1 MVAPASMGGNSTG
14 VQPPASNQPTRSS
27 STHPSHSHNVPLS
40 ARRSAPLDLSTVER
54 RGGPNA
60 PREPSKRIRPHGL
73 QEAPTFRPTEEEFK
87 DPVEYIRKI
96 APEGK
101 KYGIC
106 RVIPPENW
114 QPTFAIDT
122 ERFHFKTRRQELNS
136 VEGGMPP
143 RSAAFAAGGA
153 PQPSSDLEPGT
164 RANLNYLDQLAKFH
178 KQHGTNLNR
187 FPSVDKRP
195 LDLFKLKKAVEVR
208 GGFDQ
213 VCKTKKW
220 AEIGRDLGYSGKIMS
235 SLSTSLKNSYQRWL
249 QPYEE
254 YLRVA
259 KPGVQQQ
266 LELEHG
272 GPYTP
277 SPHQSPMAKKP
288 SSIDNNST
296 APNRQ
301 QGTPIVQPAL
311 PPHIPKEVEA
321 TPDKPTPPAE
331 PAPRPVASGFTP
343 VNSGGFTAVNRSPS
357 FVAVNSSGPTVKRET
372 ENGSMTPQSVAE
384 HPQNSTPVP
393 NGNGTHPMKRAI
405 SQDSGSQT
413 ENGDTDANGRR
424 SKRLKKG
431 ETDGPPPPTVAGS
444 HMSLLR
450 PAPPR
455 PRKSEIRRTGE
466 KCESCGKNE
475 DCSSILVCDSCENG
489 YHKYCLDPPLTT
501 PPEYDWHCPKC
512 LVGTGEF
519 GFEEGGVYSL
529 KQFQEKASTFKKNYF
544 ASKMPFDPVLNTHRR
559 ESEDDVEREF
569 WRLVESLTE
578 TVEVE
583 YGADIHSTTHG
594 SGFPTV
600 ERNPLDPYSVDPWNL
615 NVLPFH
621 GDSLFRHIK
630 SDISGMTVPWVYV
643 GMCFSTFCWHNE
655 DHYAYSANYQ
665 HFGATKTWYG
675 IPGADAEAFEEAM
688 RQAVPELFEGQPDL
702 LFQLVTLM
710 PPDQLRKAGVN
721 VYAVDQRA
729 GQFVL
734 TFPQAYHAGF
744 NHGFNFN
751 EAVNFAPADWEPW
764 GAMGVDRLQAFRRHP
779 CFSHDELL
787 LTAAARDSSITTAK
801 WLAPALQRTCSR
813 ELADRA
819 GFIKRHRE
827 VAPHNCTVGVENAST
842 AGDCQLKFLIE
853 ESDLPEDDYQC
864 QHCKAYTYLTQ
875 FRCHKTG
882 KTVCLMHLETYDC
895 CGEPLTQRLL
905 GPDHTFRYRI
915 SDDSLKAV
923 AQKVQD
929 RARIP
934 EAWGEKLDKTLED
947 DPKPQLK
954 VLHNLLNEGE
964 KIPYH
969 LPGLQDLAAFVQ
981 RCDKWVEEATNY
993 ITRKQQNRRKN
1004 EKAWRKGSSKAAQ
1017 LEERDR
1023 EVRRVENIYALLAE
1037 ADKLSFDCPQM
1048 AALEEKTRE
1057 IEKFRQDVNAALMN
1071 PHIRSVQEVEDLV
1084 ESSRNFNVDIP
1095 EVEGLEHI
1103 VRQMKWN
1110 NEARGK
1116 RDKYLT
1122 LKECQELILA
1132 GEQLGLSDNNDHLIH
1147 FKDLCRHGETWE
1159 AKAKE
1164 LMSVEAVHYQQLEA
1178 LSAQATRFPVSPDTL
1193 AAVDAI
1199 LTKQRE
1205 AQKRIQSLYDRS
1217 KDPDFRNRPKYKEV
1231 RELMESLE
1239 ELNSRPTGAIDLERE
1254 QKRHEDWMR
1263 KGKKLFGKANA
1274 PLHILKAHME
1284 YVEKRNSYCFDLED
1298 RCRPPVEPASRDNT
1312 PDGLLENS
1320 AATSSMWGGGKS
1332 RKRDVF
1338 CICRHS
1344 EAGMMI
1350 ECEVCHEWYHGKCL
1364 KIARG
1369 KVKEFD
1375 KYTCPI
1381 CDWRQKIPRDAARP
1395 KIEDLQ
1401 EWQAEMIGLPFQAD
1415 EEQILDNIVNQ
1426 AITFRDFLQ
1435 SFTNA
1440 ACTTTEEVPT
1450 LIFYLRKIEGA
1461 EVLLTYETNFFR
1473 QEIHKW
1479 APVAPEPP
1487 PILEQSLSTRKP
1499 RPTKQQ
1505 KIMAQLGVERPEDLP
1520 PHLRTKPP
1528 NLAKRKSLEPQTAR
1542 PAFLQP
1548 APQTPGGSHNAEA
1561 SGNGPTLT
1569 PMSDPQNAPYPFS
1582 ANYSLPPSDTT
1593 PAFAPGSS
1601 AFLPHAAVHSPSFPP
1616 RSPSPRHQGLDASLF
1631 SSPQYSRDQ
1640 TDGPPGVDVDGNNP
1654 FGSSPRQNLDDVF
1667 ADLTNQ
1673 DVEPDPEPELE
1684 PEPMENT
1691 HANEALEALDASNS
1705 GEDYSEPIQ
1714 GDDSQDG
1721 GAGEAVN
1728 GQAEDTAEGAGS
1740 DEL

>member
-1 MVAPASMGGNSTG
+1 MVAPAAMGGPSIGT
-14 VQPPASNQPTRSS
+14 QPPASRQPARSS

-40 ARRSAPLDLSTVER
+40 TRRSAPLDLSTVER
-54 RGGPNA
+54 RGQPTA
-60 PREPSKRIRPHGL
+60 PREPTSRVRPHGL
-73 QEAPTFRPTEEEFK
+73 QEAPTFRPTEEEFR
-87 DPVEYIRKI
+87 DPEAYIRKI

-106 RVIPPENW
+106 RIIPPENW

-122 ERFHFKTRRQELNS
+122 EKFHFKTRRQELNS

-143 RSAAFAAGGA
+143 RSALLAAGGT
-153 PQPSSDLEPGT
+153 PQLSSNPDPGT

-195 LDLFKLKKAVEVR
+195 LDLFRLKKAVEVR
-208 GGFDQ
+208 GGFEQ
-213 VCKTKKW
+213 VCKMKKW

-266 LELEHG
+266 LEMEHG

-277 SPHQSPMAKKP
+277 SPNHSPMPKNPTPLEAETRSATPHGPSAASQSAPHDAAATPAK
-288 SSIDNNST
+288 NST
-296 APNRQ
+296 PL
-301 QGTPIVQPAL
+301 V
-311 PPHIPKEVEA
+311 
-321 TPDKPTPPAE
+321 DPTPP
-331 PAPRPVASGFTP
+331 RPIASGFTP
-343 VNSGGFTAVNRSPS
+343 VNAGGFTAVNKSPS
-357 FVAVNSSGPTVKRET
+357 FIAVNSAPAMKRDPDHEIA
-372 ENGSMTPQSVAE
+372 TPKSVSE
-384 HPQNSTPVP
+384 YQKDSTPVS
-393 NGNGTHPMKRAI
+393 NGHGSVKRAI
-405 SQDSGSQT
+405 STESGSQA
-413 ENGDTDANGRR
+413 DTGELDANGRR
-424 SKRLKKG
+424 SKRLKKD
-431 ETDGPPPPTVAGS
+431 TPLPTVAGS
-444 HMSLLR
+444 QMTLLR
-450 PAPPR
+450 PAPSR
-455 PRKSEIRRTGE
+455 SRKSDARKFGD
-466 KCESCGKNE
+466 KCETCGKSE
-475 DCSSILVCDSCENG
+475 DRSSILVCDSCDQG
-489 YHKYCLDPPLTT
+489 FHRYCLDPPLHHI
-501 PPEYDWHCPKC
+501 PEFDWHCPKC

-529 KQFQEKASTFKKNYF
+529 KQFQEKANNFKKNYF
-544 ASKMPFDPVLNTHRR
+544 ASKMPFDPVLNTRRR

-600 ERNPLDPYSVDPWNL
+600 ERNPLDPYSKDPWNL
-615 NVLPFH
+615 NNLPFH
-621 GDSLFRHIK
+621 GESLFRHIK

-721 VYAVDQRA
+721 VYALDQRA
-729 GQFVL
+729 GQFVI

-751 EAVNFAPADWEPW
+751 EAVNFAPVDWEPF
-764 GAMGVDRLQAFRRHP
+764 GAAGVERLQAFRRHP

-787 LTAAARDSSITTAK
+787 FTAAARDTSISTAK

-813 ELADRA
+813 ELAERA
-819 GFIKRHRE
+819 SFAKRHQE
-827 VAPHNCTVGVENAST
+827 ATPHNCALLTDDSAPTGE
-842 AGDCQLKFLIE
+842 CQLGFLIE
-853 ESDLPEDDYQC
+853 DKDLPEEDYQC
-864 QHCKAYTYLTQ
+864 HYCKAYIFLTQ
-875 FRCHKTG
+875 FKCHKSG
-882 KTVCLMHLETYDC
+882 KTLCLVHLDAHDC
-895 CGEPLTQRLL
+895 CGEPLSKKLL
-905 GPDHTFRYRI
+905 GPDHTLRYRV
-915 SDDSLKAV
+915 SDTELKSMV
-923 AQKVQD
+923 LKVQE
-929 RARIP
+929 RSRIP
-934 EAWGEKLDKTLED
+934 EAWGQKLDNILED

-969 LPGLQDLAAFVQ
+969 LPGLQELAAFVQ

-1004 EKAWRKGSSKAAQ
+1004 EKAWRKTTSKASQ

-1057 IEKFRQDVNAALMN
+1057 IEKFRLDVSAALAN
-1071 PHIRSVQEVEDLV
+1071 PHTRSIQEVEELV
-1084 ESSRNFNVDIP
+1084 ENSRNFNVDLP
-1095 EVEGLEHI
+1095 EVEDLEHI

-1110 NEARGK
+1110 EDAGRRRGQ
-1116 RDKYLT
+1116 YLT
-1122 LKECQELILA
+1122 LKDCQELILA
-1132 GEQLGLSDNNDHLIH
+1132 GEQLGLSEANEHLAH
-1147 FKDLCRHGETWE
+1147 FKDLCRHGEAWE

-1178 LSAQATRFPVSPDTL
+1178 LSAQANRVPVSPETL

-1205 AQKRIQSLYDRS
+1205 AQKRIQSLYERS
-1217 KDPDFRNRPKYKEV
+1217 KDPDYKKRPLYKEV

-1274 PLHILKAHME
+1274 PLHILKSHME
-1284 YVEKRNSYCFDLED
+1284 YVEKRNFYCFDLED
-1298 RCRPPVEPASRDNT
+1298 RFRPPVEPASRDNS
-1312 PDGLLENS
+1312 PDGQ
-1320 AATSSMWGGGKS
+1320 GGDVQQYYGQS
-1332 RKRDVF
+1332 TAKRDVF

-1350 ECEVCHEWYHGKCL
+1350 ECEICGEWYHGKCL

-1369 KVKEFD
+1369 KVKECD

-1395 KIEDLQ
+1395 KLEDLQ
-1401 EWQAEMIGLPFQAD
+1401 EWQSEIPSLPFQPD
-1415 EEQILDNIVNQ
+1415 EEQILERIINQ
-1426 AITFRDFLQ
+1426 ATAFREFLQ
-1435 SFTNA
+1435 RYTNT

-1450 LIFYLRKIEGA
+1450 LVFYLRKIEGA
-1461 EVLLTYETNFFR
+1461 EVLLAYETNLFR

-1479 APVAPEPP
+1479 QPVAPEPP

-1505 KIMAQLGVERPEDLP
+1505 KLMARMGIQSPEDLP
-1520 PHLRTKPP
+1520 PHLRPKQTNP
-1528 NLAKRKSLEPQTAR
+1528 AKRKSIDTQASR
-1542 PAFLQP
+1542 PPTMQP
-1548 APQTPGGSHNAEA
+1548 ASQT
-1561 SGNGPTLT
+1561 SGDNTSTDSRIGPTLA
-1569 PMSDPQNAPYPFS
+1569 PNDAQSAPYPFS
-1582 ANYSLPPSDTT
+1582 ANYPLPASDTAS
-1593 PAFAPGSS
+1593 AFAPEAS
-1601 AFLPHAAVHSPSFPP
+1601 AFLPHVSADSASFPP
-1616 RSPSPRHQGLDASLF
+1616 RSPTPPHGLPSSLF
-1631 SSPQYSRDQ
+1631 SPPRYSR
-1640 TDGPPGVDVDGNNP
+1640 TATGGPSGIDIDHSNP
-1654 FGSSPRQNLDDVF
+1654 FGSSPRNLDDVF

-1673 DVEPDPEPELE
+1673 DADPEPEQD

-1691 HANEALEALDASNS
+1691 HANEALELLDVGNDRESSVPVPDVEVENRPQ
-1705 GEDYSEPIQ
+1705 E
-1714 GDDSQDG
+1714 
-1721 GAGEAVN
+1721 VN
-1728 GQAEDTAEGAGS
+1728 GQPEPEVEATAAA
-1740 DEL
+1740 

>member
-1 MVAPASMGGNSTG
+1 MVAPAAMGGISIGTQSSANC
-14 VQPPASNQPTRSS
+14 QPTRSS

-54 RGGPNA
+54 RGQPNA
-60 PREPSKRIRPHGL
+60 PREPTNRVRPHGL
-73 QEAPTFRPTEEEFK
+73 QEAPTFRPTKEEFR
-87 DPVEYIRKI
+87 DPEAYIRKI
-96 APEGK
+96 APEGR

-106 RVIPPENW
+106 RIIPPENW
-114 QPTFAIDT
+114 QPPFAIDT

-143 RSAAFAAGGA
+143 RSATLAAGGT
-153 PQPSSDLEPGT
+153 PQPSSDRDPGT
-164 RANLNYLDQLAKFH
+164 RANLNYLDQLAKYH

-195 LDLFKLKKAVEVR
+195 LDLYKLKKAVEVR

-213 VCKTKKW
+213 VCKMKKW

-277 SPHQSPMAKKP
+277 SPNHSPMPKKP
-288 SSIDNNST
+288 SPLESN
-296 APNRQ
+296 
-301 QGTPIVQPAL
+301 TPSATPQASLGLPAVG
-311 PPHIPKEVEA
+311 PHTTPREIEA
-321 TPDKPTPPAE
+321 TPDQKSTPPVDPTP
-331 PAPRPVASGFTP
+331 PRPVAASFTP
-343 VNSGGFTAVNRSPS
+343 VNAGGFTAVNRSPS
-357 FVAVNSSGPTVKRET
+357 FVAVNSGPTVKREA
-372 ENGSMTPQSVAE
+372 ENDHLTPKSVAE
-384 HPQNSTPVP
+384 HPQTSTPLS
-393 NGNGTHPMKRAI
+393 NGHGSQPMKRGI
-405 SQDSGSQT
+405 SHESGSQT
-413 ENGDTDANGRR
+413 ENGEVDANGRR
-424 SKRLKKG
+424 SKRLRK
-431 ETDGPPPPTVAGS
+431 DPPLPTIAGS

-450 PAPPR
+450 PTPPR
-455 PRKSEIRRTGE
+455 GRKGDVRKTGDKCETCGKSEDRP
-466 KCESCGKNE
+466 
-475 DCSSILVCDSCENG
+475 SILLCDSCEHG
-489 YHKYCLDPPLTT
+489 YHKYCLDPPLTNI
-501 PPEYDWHCPKC
+501 PEYDWHCPKC

-529 KQFQEKASTFKKNYF
+529 KQFQEKANTFKKSYF

-594 SGFPTV
+594 SGFPTI

-615 NVLPFH
+615 NVLPFY

-688 RQAVPELFEGQPDL
+688 RQAVPELFESQPDL

-721 VYAVDQRA
+721 VYALDQRA
-729 GQFVL
+729 GQFVI

-751 EAVNFAPADWEPW
+751 EAVNFAPVDWEPW
-764 GAMGVDRLQAFRRHP
+764 GAMGVERLQAFRRHP

-787 LTAAARDSSITTAK
+787 FNAAARDTSISTAK
-801 WLAPALQRTCSR
+801 WLAPALQRTCAR
-813 ELADRA
+813 ELAERA
-819 GFIKRHRE
+819 SFASRHRE
-827 VAPHNCTVGVENAST
+827 VTPHHCALLSEDPAAT
-842 AGDCQLKFLIE
+842 GDCQLKFVVE
-853 ESDLPEDDYQC
+853 DKDLPEDDYQC
-864 QHCKAYTYLTQ
+864 QYCKAFSFLSQ
-875 FRCHKTG
+875 FYCHKTG
-882 KTVCLMHLETYDC
+882 KTLCLIHVDTYDC
-895 CGEPLTQRLL
+895 CGVPLSQRLL
-905 GPDHTFRYRI
+905 GPDHTLRYRI
-915 SDDSLKAV
+915 GDDALKNLV
-923 AQKVQD
+923 LKIQE

-934 EAWGEKLDKTLED
+934 EAWGEKRDKILED
-947 DPKPQLK
+947 EPNPNLK

-1004 EKAWRKGSSKAAQ
+1004 EKAWRKATSKASQ

-1057 IEKFRQDVNAALMN
+1057 IEKFRQDVNVALMN
-1071 PHIRSVQEVEDLV
+1071 PHIRSVQEVEELV
-1084 ESSRNFNVDIP
+1084 ESARNFNVDIP

-1103 VRQMKWN
+1103 LRQMRWN
-1110 NEARGK
+1110 EDAGRK
-1116 RDKYLT
+1116 RDQYMT
-1122 LKECQELILA
+1122 LKDCQALIQG
-1132 GEQLGLSDNNDHLIH
+1132 GEQLGLSDTNDHLRF
-1147 FKDLCRHGETWE
+1147 FKELCRHGEAWE

-1178 LSAQATRFPVSPDTL
+1178 LSAQASRFPVSADTL

-1205 AQKRIQSLYDRS
+1205 AQKRIQSLYERS
-1217 KDPDFRNRPKYKEV
+1217 KDPDFRNRPKYKEI
-1231 RELMESLE
+1231 RELMDSLE

-1274 PLHILKAHME
+1274 PLHILKSHME

-1298 RCRPPVEPASRDNT
+1298 RFRPPVEPASRDNS
-1312 PDGLLENS
+1312 PDNLLENNHV
-1320 AATSSMWGGGKS
+1320 APMWGSGQS
-1332 RKRDVF
+1332 RARDVF

-1350 ECEVCHEWYHGKCL
+1350 ECEICREWYHGKCL

-1369 KVKEFD
+1369 KVKEHD
-1375 KYTCPI
+1375 RYTCPI

-1395 KIEDLQ
+1395 KLEDLLD
-1401 EWQAEMIGLPFQAD
+1401 WQAEIAGLPFQPD
-1415 EEQILDNIVNQ
+1415 EEQTLDNIVNQ
-1426 AITFRDFLQ
+1426 ATTFRDFLQ

-1461 EVLLTYETNFFR
+1461 EVLLAYETNFFR

-1479 APVAPEPP
+1479 QPVAPEPP

-1505 KIMAQLGVERPEDLP
+1505 KIMAQLGVDRPEDLP
-1520 PHLRTKPP
+1520 PHLRTKQP
-1528 NLAKRKSLEPQTAR
+1528 NLAKRKSIESQTSR
-1542 PAFLQP
+1542 PTILHP
-1548 APQTPGGSHNAEA
+1548 APPTPGDGSNGESART
-1561 SGNGPTLT
+1561 GPTLT
-1569 PMSDPQNAPYPFS
+1569 PMNDAPNAPYPFS
-1582 ANYSLPPSDTT
+1582 ANYSLPASDST

-1601 AFLPHAAVHSPSFPP
+1601 AFLPHVSAHSPSFPP
-1616 RSPSPRHQGLDASLF
+1616 RSPSPHHDRLDTALF
-1631 SSPQYSRDQ
+1631 S
-1640 TDGPPGVDVDGNNP
+1640 PPGFGRNPNSGPSAVDVDSPGP

-1673 DVEPDPEPELE
+1673 DAEPEPEPEPEQELE
-1684 PEPMENT
+1684 PMQNT
-1691 HANEALEALDASNS
+1691 HANEALEVLDV
-1705 GEDYSEPIQ
+1705 
-1714 GDDSQDG
+1714 
-1721 GAGEAVN
+1721 VN
-1728 GQAEDTAEGAGS
+1728 GRENSMPLPEADQEEKAEIHGPADHDPEPSAAVA
-1740 DEL
+1740 

>member
-1 MVAPASMGGNSTG
+1 MVAPASMGANLANPPPSSTSR
-14 VQPPASNQPTRSS
+14 QPARTS

-54 RGGPNA
+54 RGQPNA
-60 PREPSKRIRPHGL
+60 AREPVKRVRPHGL
-73 QEAPTFRPTEEEFK
+73 QEAPTYRPTEEEWK
-87 DPVEYIRKI
+87 DPNEYIRKI

-106 RVIPPENW
+106 RIIPPENW
-114 QPTFAIDT
+114 NPPFAIDT

-136 VEGGMPP
+136 VEG
-143 RSAAFAAGGA
+143 
-153 PQPSSDLEPGT
+153 GT

-195 LDLFKLKKAVEVR
+195 LDLYKLKKAVEVR

-213 VCKTKKW
+213 VCKLKKW

-259 KPGVQQQ
+259 KPSVQQQ

-277 SPHQSPMAKKP
+277 SPHPSPMNKRAVSDHNTP
-288 SSIDNNST
+288 SRDSPAIRASVALNS
-296 APNRQ
+296 
-301 QGTPIVQPAL
+301 VQA
-311 PPHIPKEVEA
+311 EA
-321 TPDKPTPPAE
+321 TPDKPTPPVE
-331 PAPRPVASGFTP
+331 QQPPLRPSGFTP
-343 VNSGGFTAVNRSPS
+343 VNANPGGFTAVNKSPS
-357 FVAVNSSGPTVKRET
+357 FVAVNNGPTATVKQEA
-372 ENGSMTPQSVAE
+372 ENGNLTPKSIAD
-384 HPQNSTPVP
+384 HPSATPAS
-393 NGNGTHPMKRAI
+393 NGHGIKRAI
-405 SQDSGSQT
+405 SHDSLTGGSQT
-413 ENGDTDANGRR
+413 ENGDPDANGRR
-424 SKRLKKG
+424 SKRLRK
-431 ETDGPPPPTVAGS
+431 DAPPPPTVAGS

-455 PRKSEIRRTGE
+455 MRQNNGNRRTGD
-466 KCESCGKNE
+466 KCESCGKT
-475 DCSSILVCDSCENG
+475 DDRPSILLCDSCENG
-489 YHKYCLDPPLTT
+489 YHRYCLDPPINSV
-501 PPEYDWHCPKC
+501 PEYDWHCPKC

-529 KQFQEKASTFKKNYF
+529 KQFQEKANNFKKNYF
-544 ASKMPFDPVLNTHRR
+544 APKMPFDPVLNTHRR

-615 NVLPFH
+615 NVLPFY

-710 PPDQLRKAGVN
+710 PPDQLKKAGVN
-721 VYAVDQRA
+721 VYALDQRA
-729 GQFVL
+729 GQLVI

-751 EAVNFAPADWEPW
+751 EAVNFAPTDWEPW
-764 GAMGVDRLQAFRRHP
+764 GAMAIERLRAFRRQP

-787 LTAAARDSSITTAK
+787 LTAASRDSSIKTAK
-801 WLAPALQRTCSR
+801 WLAPALERTYN
-813 ELADRA
+813 
-819 GFIKRHRE
+819 RE
-827 VAPHNCTVGVENAST
+827 VEERAAFISRHKEIAPHNCKLGSDDPST
-842 AGDCQLKFLIE
+842 TGDCQLNFVVE
-853 ESDLPEDDYQC
+853 EKDLPEDDYQC
-864 QHCKAYTYLTQ
+864 SYCKVYTYLTQ

-882 KTVCLMHLETYDC
+882 KTICLLHAESYDC
-895 CGEPLTQRLL
+895 CGEPLAQRLT
-905 GPDHTFRYRI
+905 GPDHTLRYRM
-915 SDDSLKAV
+915 SNDALKAV
-923 AQKVQD
+923 MDKVKD

-934 EAWGEKLDKTLED
+934 EAWSEKLDKVLED
-947 DPKPQLK
+947 EPKPQLK
-954 VLHNLLNEGE
+954 VLHSLLSEGE

-981 RCDKWVEEATNY
+981 RCDKWVEEANNY

-1004 EKAWRKGSSKAAQ
+1004 EKAWRKGNSVKAAQ

-1023 EVRRVENIYALLAE
+1023 ELRRVENIHALLAE

-1057 IEKFRQDVNAALMN
+1057 IDKFRQEINAALRN

-1103 VRQMKWN
+1103 LRQMKWN
-1110 NEARGK
+1110 DEARRK
-1116 RDKYLT
+1116 RDQYLT
-1122 LKECQELILA
+1122 LKECQELVQA
-1132 GEQLGLSDNNDHLIH
+1132 GEKLGLADNNDHLLF
-1147 FKDLCRHGETWE
+1147 FKELSRQGETWE
-1159 AKAKE
+1159 SKAKE
-1164 LMSVEAVHYQQLEA
+1164 LMSAESVHYQQLEA
-1178 LSAQATRFPVSPDTL
+1178 LSAQASRFPVSPEILT
-1193 AAVDAI
+1193 AVDAI

-1205 AQKRIQSLYDRS
+1205 AQKQIQDIYERS
-1217 KDPDFRNRPKYKEV
+1217 KDPDFRKRPKYKEV

-1239 ELNSRPTGAIDLERE
+1239 QLNSRPTGAIDLERE

-1274 PLHILKAHME
+1274 PLHILKSHMQ
-1284 YVEKRNSYCFDLED
+1284 YVEKKNASCFDLED
-1298 RCRPPVEPASRDNT
+1298 RCRPPVEPASREGS
-1312 PDGLLENS
+1312 PDGLLENH
-1320 AATSSMWGGGKS
+1320 SSGMWGGGKS

-1338 CICRHS
+1338 CICRQS

-1381 CDWRQKIPRDAARP
+1381 CDWRRKIPRDAARP
-1395 KIEDLQ
+1395 KIEDLLD
-1401 EWQAEMIGLPFQAD
+1401 WQAEIPYLPFQPD
-1415 EEQILDNIVNQ
+1415 EEEVLENIINQ
-1426 AITFRDFLQ
+1426 ATAFRDFLQ

-1440 ACTTTEEVPT
+1440 TCTTTEEVPT

-1461 EVLLTYETNFFR
+1461 EVLLAYETNFFR

-1479 APVAPEPP
+1479 APVAPEAP

-1520 PHLRTKPP
+1520 PHLRPKQ
-1528 NLAKRKSLEPQTAR
+1528 NNVAKRKSLESQTPR
-1542 PAFLQP
+1542 PHPLQP
-1548 APQTPGGSHNAEA
+1548 ASQFSSDTPGERARSVSASHV
-1561 SGNGPTLT
+1561 PTLSASST
-1569 PMSDPQNAPYPFS
+1569 QQSQPYPFS
-1582 ANYSLPPSDTT
+1582 ANYSLVASDPP

-1601 AFLPHAAVHSPSFPP
+1601 DFLPASHVRSPTFAP
-1616 RSPSPRHQGLDASLF
+1616 RSPSHHQGLDQPLF
-1631 SSPQYSRDQ
+1631 SPPSFNRDQ
-1640 TDGPPGVDVDGNNP
+1640 NDGPSGVDMDGNNP

-1673 DVEPDPEPELE
+1673 DPDPEPE
-1684 PEPMENT
+1684 PEMMENT
-1691 HANEALEALDASNS
+1691 HANEALEVLDASNS
-1705 GEDYSEPIQ
+1705 GEHSASPEQANDE
-1714 GDDSQDG
+1714 
-1721 GAGEAVN
+1721 AGEKGMAN
-1728 GQAEDTAEGAGS
+1728 GNADGRENAARNAED
-1740 DEL
+1740 DF

>member
-1 MVAPASMGGNSTG
+1 MVAPPAAGGPSIGT
-14 VQPPASNQPTRSS
+14 QPPASRQPARSS

-40 ARRSAPLDLSTVER
+40 TRRSAPLDLSTVER
-54 RGGPNA
+54 RGQSNA
-60 PREPSKRIRPHGL
+60 PREPTSRVRPHGL
-73 QEAPTFRPTEEEFK
+73 QEAPTFRPTEDEFR
-87 DPVEYIRKI
+87 DPEAYIRKI
-96 APEGK
+96 TPEGK

-106 RVIPPENW
+106 RIIPPENW

-136 VEGGMPP
+136 VEGGMAP
-143 RSAAFAAGGA
+143 RSALLAAGGT
-153 PQPSSDLEPGT
+153 PQLSSNPDPGT

-195 LDLFKLKKAVEVR
+195 LDLFRLKKAVEVR
-208 GGFDQ
+208 GGFEQ
-213 VCKTKKW
+213 VCKMKKW

-266 LELEHG
+266 LEMEHG

-277 SPHQSPMAKKP
+277 SPNHSPMPKNP
-288 SSIDNNST
+288 
-296 APNRQ
+296 
-301 QGTPIVQPAL
+301 TPF
-311 PPHIPKEVEA
+311 ESETRSA
-321 TPDKPTPPAE
+321 TPHGTTTATQSAPHDGAATPAKNPAPPVDPTPP
-331 PAPRPVASGFTP
+331 RPIASGFTP
-343 VNSGGFTAVNRSPS
+343 VNAGGFIAVNKSPS
-357 FVAVNSSGPTVKRET
+357 FIAVNSAPAMKRDPEH
-372 ENGSMTPQSVAE
+372 EIATPKSVSE
-384 HPQNSTPVP
+384 YQKDSTPVS
-393 NGNGTHPMKRAI
+393 NGHSSVKRAI
-405 SQDSGSQT
+405 STESGSQADVG
-413 ENGDTDANGRR
+413 ELDANGRR
-424 SKRLKKG
+424 SKRLKKD
-431 ETDGPPPPTVAGS
+431 TPLPTVAGS
-444 HMSLLR
+444 QMTLLR
-450 PAPPR
+450 PAPSR
-455 PRKSEIRRTGE
+455 SRKSDTRKLGD
-466 KCESCGKNE
+466 KCETCGKSE
-475 DCSSILVCDSCENG
+475 DRSSILVCDSCDQG
-489 YHKYCLDPPLTT
+489 FHRYCLDPPLHHI
-501 PPEYDWHCPKC
+501 PEFDWHCPKC

-529 KQFQEKASTFKKNYF
+529 KQFQEKANNFKKNYF
-544 ASKMPFDPVLNTHRR
+544 ASKLPFDPVLNTHRR

-600 ERNPLDPYSVDPWNL
+600 ERNPLDPYSKDPWNL
-615 NVLPFH
+615 NNLPFH
-621 GDSLFRHIK
+621 GESLFRHIK

-721 VYAVDQRA
+721 VYALDQRA
-729 GQFVL
+729 GQFVI

-751 EAVNFAPADWEPW
+751 EAVNFAPVDWEPF
-764 GAMGVDRLQAFRRHP
+764 GAAGVERLQAFRRHP

-787 LTAAARDSSITTAK
+787 FTAAARDTSISTAK

-813 ELADRA
+813 ELAERA
-819 GFIKRHRE
+819 SFLTRHRE
-827 VAPHNCTVGVENAST
+827 AAPHNCALFSDGPAVT
-842 AGDCQLKFLIE
+842 GDCQLGFLIE
-853 ESDLPEDDYQC
+853 DKDRPEEEYQC
-864 QHCKAYTYLTQ
+864 HYCKAYIFLTQ
-875 FRCHKTG
+875 FQCHKSG
-882 KTVCLMHLETYDC
+882 KTLCLVHLDAHDC
-895 CGEPLTQRLL
+895 CGEPISQKLL
-905 GPDHTFRYRI
+905 GPDHTLRYRV
-915 SDDSLKAV
+915 SDAELKDMV
-923 AQKVQD
+923 LKVQE
-929 RARIP
+929 RSRIP
-934 EAWGEKLDKTLED
+934 EAWGQKLDNILED

-1004 EKAWRKGSSKAAQ
+1004 EKAWRKTTSKASQ

-1057 IEKFRQDVNAALMN
+1057 IEKFRLDVSAALAN
-1071 PHIRSVQEVEDLV
+1071 PHTRSIQEVEELV
-1084 ESSRNFNVDIP
+1084 ENSRNFNVDLP
-1095 EVEGLEHI
+1095 EVEDLEHI

-1110 NEARGK
+1110 EDAVRRRGQ
-1116 RDKYLT
+1116 YLT
-1122 LKECQELILA
+1122 LKDCQELILA
-1132 GEQLGLSDNNDHLIH
+1132 GEQLGLSETNEHLAH
-1147 FKDLCRHGETWE
+1147 FKDLCRHGEAWE

-1178 LSAQATRFPVSPDTL
+1178 LSAQANRVPVSPETL

-1205 AQKRIQSLYDRS
+1205 AQKRIQSLYERS
-1217 KDPDFRNRPKYKEV
+1217 KDPDYKKRPLYKEV

-1274 PLHILKAHME
+1274 PLHILKSHME
-1284 YVEKRNSYCFDLED
+1284 YVEKRNFYCFDLED
-1298 RCRPPVEPASRDNT
+1298 RFRPPVEPASRDNS
-1312 PDGLLENS
+1312 PDGQ
-1320 AATSSMWGGGKS
+1320 GGDVHQYYGQS
-1332 RKRDVF
+1332 TAKRDVF

-1350 ECEVCHEWYHGKCL
+1350 ECEICGEWYHGKCL

-1369 KVKEFD
+1369 KVKECD

-1395 KIEDLQ
+1395 KLEDLQ
-1401 EWQAEMIGLPFQAD
+1401 EWQAEIPSLPFQPD
-1415 EEQILDNIVNQ
+1415 EEQILERIINQ
-1426 AITFRDFLQ
+1426 ATAFREFLQ
-1435 SFTNA
+1435 RYTNT

-1450 LIFYLRKIEGA
+1450 LVFYLRKIEGA
-1461 EVLLTYETNFFR
+1461 EVLLAYETNLFR

-1479 APVAPEPP
+1479 QPVAPEPP

-1505 KIMAQLGVERPEDLP
+1505 KLMARMGIQSPEDLP
-1520 PHLRTKPP
+1520 PHLRPKQT
-1528 NLAKRKSLEPQTAR
+1528 NSAKRKSIDTQAGR
-1542 PAFLQP
+1542 PPTLQP
-1548 APQTPGGSHNAEA
+1548 TSQTPGDNANTD
-1561 SGNGPTLT
+1561 SRMGPTLA
-1569 PMSDPQNAPYPFS
+1569 PNDAQSAPYPFS
-1582 ANYSLPPSDTT
+1582 ASYPLPASDTAS
-1593 PAFAPGSS
+1593 AFASETS
-1601 AFLPHAAVHSPSFPP
+1601 AFLPHVAADSASFPP
-1616 RSPSPRHQGLDASLF
+1616 RSPTPPHGLPSSLF
-1631 SSPQYSRDQ
+1631 SPPRYSR
-1640 TDGPPGVDVDGNNP
+1640 TATGGPSGIDMDHSNP
-1654 FGSSPRQNLDDVF
+1654 FGSSPRNLDDVF

-1673 DVEPDPEPELE
+1673 DADPEPEQD
-1684 PEPMENT
+1684 PEPMDNT
-1691 HANEALEALDASNS
+1691 HANEALELLDVGNDRESS
-1705 GEDYSEPIQ
+1705 VPVPEGEVGNRPQEVNNHPEPEV
-1714 GDDSQDG
+1714 
-1721 GAGEAVN
+1721 EA
-1728 GQAEDTAEGAGS
+1728 TAAA
-1740 DEL
+1740 

>member
-1 MVAPASMGGNSTG
+1 MVAPASTGGSSTG
-14 VQPPASNQPTRSS
+14 GQPPASRQPARSS

-54 RGGPNA
+54 RGQPNA
-60 PREPSKRIRPHGL
+60 PREPSHRVRPHGL
-73 QEAPTFRPTEEEFK
+73 KEAPTFRPTEEEFR
-87 DPVEYIRKI
+87 DPEAYIRKI

-106 RVIPPENW
+106 RIIPPENW

-143 RSAAFAAGGA
+143 RSAKLAAGGA
-153 PQPSSDLEPGT
+153 PQPSSDPEPGT

-195 LDLFKLKKAVEVR
+195 LDLYKLKKAVEVR

-213 VCKTKKW
+213 VCKMKKW

-254 YLRVA
+254 YLRLA

-277 SPHQSPMAKKP
+277 SPNHSPMPKKP
-288 SSIDNNST
+288 VSLESN
-296 APNRQ
+296 
-301 QGTPIVQPAL
+301 TPSATPQPVLSNPVL
-311 PPHIPKEVEA
+311 PPSASKEVEA
-321 TPDKPTPPAE
+321 TPEKPTPPVE
-331 PAPRPVASGFTP
+331 PTPPRPIASGFTA
-343 VNSGGFTAVNRSPS
+343 VNAGSGGFTAVNRSPS
-357 FVAVNSSGPTVKRET
+357 FIAVNSGPPVKREVD
-372 ENGSMTPQSVAE
+372 NGSLTPKSIAE
-384 HPQNSTPVP
+384 PPP
-393 NGNGTHPMKRAI
+393 NPSAVSNGHGSQPMKRAI
-405 SQDSGSQT
+405 SHESGSQP
-413 ENGDTDANGRR
+413 ENGEVDANGRR
-424 SKRLKKG
+424 SKRLRK
-431 ETDGPPPPTVAGS
+431 DAPLPTVSGS

-455 PRKSEIRRTGE
+455 QRKSDNRKIGD
-466 KCESCGKNE
+466 KCEICGKAE
-475 DCSSILVCDSCENG
+475 ERSSILVCDSCDHG
-489 YHKYCLDPPLTT
+489 YHKTCLDPPLTT
-501 PPEYDWHCPKC
+501 VPEYDWHCPKC

-529 KQFQEKASTFKKNYF
+529 KQFQEKANNFKKIYF

-594 SGFPTV
+594 SGFPTI
-600 ERNPLDPYSVDPWNL
+600 ERNPLDPHSVDPWNL
-615 NVLPFH
+615 NVMPFH

-688 RQAVPELFEGQPDL
+688 RSAVPELFEGQPDL

-721 VYAVDQRA
+721 VYALDQRA
-729 GQFVL
+729 GQFVI

-764 GAMGVDRLQAFRRHP
+764 GAAGVQRLQDFRRHP

-787 LTAAARDSSITTAK
+787 LTAAGRDSSITTAK
-801 WLAPALQRTCSR
+801 WLAPALQRTCTR
-813 ELADRA
+813 ELADRVA
-819 GFIKRHRE
+819 FAARHRE
-827 VAPHNCTVGVENAST
+827 MAPHNCALYSEDPAAS
-842 AGDCQLKFLIE
+842 GDCQLKFLVE
-853 ESDLPEDDYQC
+853 EEDLPEEDYQC
-864 QHCKAYTYLTQ
+864 QYCKAFAYLAQ

-882 KTVCLMHLETYDC
+882 KTVCLPHMETYDC

-905 GPDHTFRYRI
+905 GPDHTLRYRM
-915 SDDSLKAV
+915 SDDALKALV
-923 AQKVQD
+923 LKVQE

-934 EAWGEKLDKTLED
+934 EAWGEKLDKILED
-947 DPKPQLK
+947 EPKPQLK

-969 LPGLQDLAAFVQ
+969 LRGLQNLAAFVQ

-1004 EKAWRKGSSKAAQ
+1004 EKAWRKGTSKAAQ

-1071 PHIRSVQEVEDLV
+1071 PHLRSVQEVEDLV
-1084 ESSRNFNVDIP
+1084 ESARNFNVDLP

-1103 VRQMKWN
+1103 LRQMKWN
-1110 NEARGK
+1110 DEARRK
-1116 RDKYLT
+1116 RDQYLT
-1122 LKECQELILA
+1122 LKECKELILA
-1132 GEQLGLSDNNDHLIH
+1132 GEQLGLSETNELLLHFRDH
-1147 FKDLCRHGETWE
+1147 CRHGEAWE

-1178 LSAQATRFPVSPDTL
+1178 LSAQASRFPVSPDTL
-1193 AAVDAI
+1193 SAVDAI

-1205 AQKRIQSLYDRS
+1205 AQKKIQSLYDRS
-1217 KDPDFRNRPKYKEV
+1217 RDPDIQKRPMYKEV
-1231 RELMESLE
+1231 RELMESVE

-1274 PLHILKAHME
+1274 PLHILKSHME

-1298 RCRPPVEPASRDNT
+1298 RCRPPVEPSSRDNT
-1312 PDGLLENS
+1312 PDGLLES
-1320 AATSSMWGGGKS
+1320 TSVPSMWGGGKS

-1395 KIEDLQ
+1395 KLEDLLD
-1401 EWQAEMIGLPFQAD
+1401 WQAEIQGLPFQPD
-1415 EEQILDNIVNQ
+1415 EEEILDNIINQ
-1426 AITFRDFLQ
+1426 ATTFRDFLQ

-1461 EVLLTYETNFFR
+1461 EVLLAYETNFFR

-1479 APVAPEPP
+1479 APVAPEAP

-1520 PHLRTKPP
+1520 PHLRTKQPSFD
-1528 NLAKRKSLEPQTAR
+1528 KRKSIDAQTGR
-1542 PAFLQP
+1542 PSLLGDGP
-1548 APQTPGGSHNAEA
+1548 SSE
-1561 SGNGPTLT
+1561 SGRGGPTLT
-1569 PMSDPQNAPYPFS
+1569 PMTESQNLPYPFS
-1582 ANYSLPPSDTT
+1582 ANYSLPASDST

-1601 AFLPHAAVHSPSFPP
+1601 AFLPHVSADSPSFPP
-1616 RSPSPRHQGLDASLF
+1616 RSPPLPHQGLDTSLF
-1631 SSPQYSRDQ
+1631 SSPRYNRDPN
-1640 TDGPPGVDVDGNNP
+1640 DGPPVVDVDSRDP
-1654 FGSSPRQNLDDVF
+1654 FDSSPRGNLDDVF

-1673 DVEPDPEPELE
+1673 DVEPYPEAEQE
-1684 PEPMENT
+1684 PEPMDNM
-1691 HANEALEALDASNS
+1691 HANEALEALDVSNS
-1705 GEDYSEPIQ
+1705 
-1714 GDDSQDG
+1714 DDDANSMRDG
-1721 GAGEAVN
+1721 ASLDAKANGGTN
-1728 GQAEDTAEGAGS
+1728 GQADADDSA

>member
-1 MVAPASMGGNSTG
+1 MVAPASTGAISTG
-14 VQPPASNQPTRSS
+14 VQPPANRQPTRSS

-54 RGGPNA
+54 RGQPNA

-87 DPVEYIRKI
+87 DPLEYIRKI

-106 RVIPPENW
+106 RIIPPENW
-114 QPTFAIDT
+114 QPPFAIDT

-136 VEGGMPP
+136 VEG
-143 RSAAFAAGGA
+143 
-153 PQPSSDLEPGT
+153 GT

-195 LDLFKLKKAVEVR
+195 LDLYKLKKAVEIR

-213 VCKTKKW
+213 VCKMKKW

-254 YLRVA
+254 YLRVV

-277 SPHQSPMAKKP
+277 SPNQSPMAKKP
-288 SSIDNNST
+288 VLYDHITPSTTPQAPPSIPV
-296 APNRQ
+296 AGGPH
-301 QGTPIVQPAL
+301 GTP
-311 PPHIPKEVEA
+311 KEIEA
-321 TPDKPTPPAE
+321 TPDKPTPPVESA
-331 PAPRPVASGFTP
+331 APRPVTSGFTP
-343 VNSGGFTAVNRSPS
+343 VNAGGGGFTAVNRSPS
-357 FVAVNSSGPTVKRET
+357 FVAVNSGPVVKKEAET
-372 ENGSMTPQSVAE
+372 GSLTPQSVAE
-384 HPQNSTPVP
+384 HPQSSTPVP
-393 NGNGTHPMKRAI
+393 NGNGSHPMKRAI
-405 SQDSGSQT
+405 SHESGSQT
-413 ENGDTDANGRR
+413 EGGETDASGRR
-424 SKRLKKG
+424 SKRLRK
-431 ETDGPPPPTVAGS
+431 DAPPPTVAGS

-455 PRKSEIRRTGE
+455 ARKSDSRKIGD
-466 KCESCGKNE
+466 KCEVCGKSE
-475 DCSSILVCDSCENG
+475 DRPSILVCDSCDQG
-489 YHKYCLDPPLTT
+489 YHRNCLDPPLTNI
-501 PPEYDWHCPKC
+501 PEYDWHCPKC

-529 KQFQEKASTFKKNYF
+529 KQFQEKANSFKKNYF

-594 SGFPTV
+594 SGFPTI
-600 ERNPLDPYSVDPWNL
+600 ERNPLDPYSTDPWNL

-675 IPGADAEAFEEAM
+675 IPGSDAEAFEEAM

-710 PPDQLRKAGVN
+710 PPDQLKKAGVN
-721 VYAVDQRA
+721 VYALDQRA
-729 GQFVL
+729 GQFVI

-764 GAMGVDRLQAFRRHP
+764 GAMGVERLQAFRRHP

-787 LTAAARDSSITTAK
+787 LTAAARDTSITTAK
-801 WLAPALQRTCSR
+801 WLAPALQRTC
-813 ELADRA
+813 
-819 GFIKRHRE
+819 HRE
-827 VAPHNCTVGVENAST
+827 VAERAAFIHRHREIAPHNCALGSSDSSAS
-842 AGDCQLKFLIE
+842 GGCQLKFVME
-853 ESDLPEDDYQC
+853 EEDLPEDAYQC
-864 QHCKAYTYLTQ
+864 QYCKAYTYLTQ
-875 FRCHKTG
+875 FRCHKSG
-882 KTVCLMHLETYDC
+882 KTVCLLHAETFDC
-895 CGEPLTQRLL
+895 CGDSPSQRLL
-905 GPDHTFRYRI
+905 GPDHTLRYRM
-915 SDDSLKAV
+915 SDDTLKAV
-923 AQKVQD
+923 VQKVQE

-934 EAWGEKLDKTLED
+934 EAWGEKLDKVLED
-947 DPKPQLK
+947 EPKPQLK
-954 VLHNLLNEGE
+954 VLHSLLSEGE

-969 LPGLQDLAAFVQ
+969 LHGLQDLAAFVQ

-1004 EKAWRKGSSKAAQ
+1004 EKAWRKSTSKAAQ

-1023 EVRRVENIYALLAE
+1023 EVRRIENMYALLAE

-1057 IEKFRQDVNAALMN
+1057 IEKFRQDVNVALMN
-1071 PHIRSVQEVEDLV
+1071 PHIRSIQEVEELV
-1084 ESSRNFNVDIP
+1084 ESARNFNVEIP

-1103 VRQMKWN
+1103 LRQMRWN
-1110 NEARGK
+1110 DEARRK
-1116 RDKYLT
+1116 RDQYMT
-1122 LKECQELILA
+1122 LKECQELVQA
-1132 GEQLGLSDNNDHLIH
+1132 GEQLGLSETNEHLSH
-1147 FKDLCRHGETWE
+1147 FKELCRHGETWE

-1164 LMSVEAVHYQQLEA
+1164 LMSVESVHYQQLEA
-1178 LSAQATRFPVSPDTL
+1178 LSAQALRFPVSPETL
-1193 AAVDAI
+1193 SAVDAI

-1205 AQKRIQSLYDRS
+1205 AQKKIQSLYERS
-1217 KDPDFRNRPKYKEV
+1217 KNPDFRKRPKYKEV
-1231 RELMESLE
+1231 RELMDSLE
-1239 ELNSRPTGAIDLERE
+1239 ALNNRPTGAIDLERE

-1274 PLHILKAHME
+1274 PLHILKSHME

-1298 RCRPPVEPASRDNT
+1298 RCRPPVEPSSRDNT
-1312 PDGLLENS
+1312 PDGLLENHTTTTT
-1320 AATSSMWGGGKS
+1320 TSSMWGGGKS

-1395 KIEDLQ
+1395 KLEDLQ
-1401 EWQAEMIGLPFQAD
+1401 DWQAEIPGLPFQPD
-1415 EEQILDNIVNQ
+1415 EEQVLENIINQ
-1426 AITFRDFLQ
+1426 ATTFRDFIQ

-1450 LIFYLRKIEGA
+1450 LVFYLRKIEGA
-1461 EVLLTYETNFFR
+1461 EVLLAYETNFFR

-1520 PHLRTKPP
+1520 PHLRTKQP
-1528 NLAKRKSLEPQTAR
+1528 NHAKRKSLESQTPR
-1542 PAFLQP
+1542 PAILQP
-1548 APQTPGGSHNAEA
+1548 TPHTPGEDFNRT
-1561 SGNGPTLT
+1561 GPALT
-1569 PMSDPQNAPYPFS
+1569 PMTDAQNPPYPFS
-1582 ANYSLPPSDTT
+1582 ANYSLPASDST
-1593 PAFAPGSS
+1593 PAFAPGAS
-1601 AFLPHAAVHSPSFPP
+1601 AFLPHVSAHSPSFPP
-1616 RSPSPRHQGLDASLF
+1616 RSPSPHHGLDSALF
-1631 SSPQYSRDQ
+1631 SSPRFNRDP
-1640 TDGPPGVDVDGNNP
+1640 TEGPPVVDVDNQDP
-1654 FGSSPRQNLDDVF
+1654 FNSSPRHNLDDVF

-1673 DVEPDPEPELE
+1673 DAEPEPE

-1691 HANEALEALDASNS
+1691 HANEALEALDASNGGDHS
-1705 GEDYSEPIQ
+1705 DAMQ
-1714 GDDSQDG
+1714 DDDSPDTGVDG
-1721 GAGEAVN
+1721 DMN
-1728 GQAEDTAEGAGS
+1728 GQADAEDTTES
-1740 DEL
+1740 S

>member
-1 MVAPASMGGNSTG
+1 MVTPAATGGISTG
-14 VQPPASNQPTRSS
+14 TQPPASRQPARSS

-40 ARRSAPLDLSTVER
+40 TRRSSPLDLSTVER
-54 RGGPNA
+54 RGQPSA
-60 PREPSKRIRPHGL
+60 PREPTSRVRPHGL
-73 QEAPTFRPTEEEFK
+73 QEAPTFRPTEDEFR
-87 DPVEYIRKI
+87 DPEAYIRKI

-106 RVIPPENW
+106 RIIPPENW

-143 RSAAFAAGGA
+143 RSALLAAGGT
-153 PQPSSDLEPGT
+153 PELSSNPDPGT

-195 LDLFKLKKAVEVR
+195 LDLFRLKKAVEVR
-208 GGFDQ
+208 GGFEQ

-266 LELEHG
+266 LEIEHG

-277 SPHQSPMAKKP
+277 SPNHSPMPKNP
-288 SSIDNNST
+288 TPLESDTRSVTPHGQLSLPT
-296 APNRQ
+296 AASQNGPQ
-301 QGTPIVQPAL
+301 DAS
-311 PPHIPKEVEA
+311 A
-321 TPDKPTPPAE
+321 TPAKNPTPPIE
-331 PAPRPVASGFTP
+331 PTPPRPIASGFTA
-343 VNSGGFTAVNRSPS
+343 VNTGGFTAVNQSPS
-357 FVAVNSSGPTVKRET
+357 FIAVNSGPPMKRDPEF
-372 ENGSMTPQSVAE
+372 EIATPKSVSEYAKD
-384 HPQNSTPVP
+384 STPVS
-393 NGNGTHPMKRAI
+393 NGHGSVKRAI
-405 SQDSGSQT
+405 STESGSQADAG
-413 ENGDTDANGRR
+413 ELDANGRR
-424 SKRLKKG
+424 SKRLKKD
-431 ETDGPPPPTVAGS
+431 TPLPTVAGS
-444 HMSLLR
+444 QMTLFR
-450 PAPPR
+450 PAPSR
-455 PRKSEIRRTGE
+455 SRKSDTRKYGD
-466 KCESCGKNE
+466 KCETCGKAE
-475 DCSSILVCDSCENG
+475 DLSSILVCDSCDQG
-489 YHKYCLDPPLTT
+489 FHRYCLDPPLHHI
-501 PPEYDWHCPKC
+501 PEFDWHCPKC

-529 KQFQEKASTFKKNYF
+529 KQFQEKANNFKKNYF

-600 ERNPLDPYSVDPWNL
+600 ERNPLDPYAKDPWNL
-615 NVLPFH
+615 NNLPFH
-621 GDSLFRHIK
+621 GESLFRHIK

-721 VYAVDQRA
+721 VYALDQRA
-729 GQFVL
+729 GQFVI

-751 EAVNFAPADWEPW
+751 EAVNFAPVDWEPF
-764 GAMGVDRLQAFRRHP
+764 GASGVERLQAFRRHP

-787 LTAAARDSSITTAK
+787 FTAAARDTSISTAK

-813 ELADRA
+813 EIAERA
-819 GFIKRHRE
+819 SFATRHQE
-827 VAPHNCTVGVENAST
+827 VTPHNCALFSDDPAA
-842 AGDCQLKFLIE
+842 AGDCQLRFLVEDKDIPE
-853 ESDLPEDDYQC
+853 EDYQC
-864 QHCKAYTYLTQ
+864 HYCKSYIFLSQFHCCKS
-875 FRCHKTG
+875 G
-882 KTVCLMHLETYDC
+882 KTLCLIHLDSHDC
-895 CGEPLTQRLL
+895 CGESLPQKLL
-905 GPDHTFRYRI
+905 GPDHTLRYRV
-915 SDDSLKAV
+915 SDTELKEMV
-923 AQKVQD
+923 LKVQE

-934 EAWGEKLDKTLED
+934 EAWGQKLDNILED
-947 DPKPQLK
+947 EPKPQLK

-1004 EKAWRKGSSKAAQ
+1004 EKAWRKTTSKASQ

-1023 EVRRVENIYALLAE
+1023 EVRRVENIYALLTE

-1057 IEKFRQDVNAALMN
+1057 IDKFRNDVKAALAN
-1071 PHIRSVQEVEDLV
+1071 PHIRSVQEVEELL
-1084 ESSRNFNVDIP
+1084 ENSRNLNVEIP
-1095 EVEGLEHI
+1095 EVEDLEHI

-1110 NEARGK
+1110 EDAGYKRGQ
-1116 RDKYLT
+1116 YLT
-1122 LKECQELILA
+1122 LKDCQELILA
-1132 GEQLGLSDNNDHLIH
+1132 GEQLKLSETNEHLSH
-1147 FKDLCRHGETWE
+1147 FRELCRHGEAWE

-1178 LSAQATRFPVSPDTL
+1178 LSTQATRVPVSPETL

-1199 LTKQRE
+1199 LIKQRE
-1205 AQKRIQSLYDRS
+1205 AQRRIQSLYDRS
-1217 KDPDFRNRPKYKEV
+1217 KDPDYKNRPQYKEV
-1231 RELMESLE
+1231 RELMESME
-1239 ELNSRPTGAIDLERE
+1239 ELNSRPTGALDLERE

-1274 PLHILKAHME
+1274 PLHILKSHME
-1284 YVEKRNSYCFDLED
+1284 YVEKRNFYCFDLED
-1298 RCRPPVEPASRDNT
+1298 RFRPPVEPASRDNS
-1312 PDGLLENS
+1312 PDGQGEQHHYYGQS
-1320 AATSSMWGGGKS
+1320 TA
-1332 RKRDVF
+1332 KRDAF

-1350 ECEVCHEWYHGKCL
+1350 ECEICGEWYHGKCL

-1369 KVKEFD
+1369 KVKECD

-1395 KIEDLQ
+1395 KLEDLQ
-1401 EWQAEMIGLPFQAD
+1401 EWQAEIPGLPFQPD
-1415 EEQILDNIVNQ
+1415 EEQILEKIINQ
-1426 AITFRDFLQ
+1426 ATAFRDFLQ
-1435 SFTNA
+1435 RYTNT

-1450 LIFYLRKIEGA
+1450 LVFYLRKIEGA
-1461 EVLLTYETNFFR
+1461 EVLLAFETNLFR

-1479 APVAPEPP
+1479 QPVAPEPP

-1499 RPTKQQ
+1499 RPTKRE
-1505 KIMAQLGVERPEDLP
+1505 KLMAQMGVQNPEDLP
-1520 PHLRTKPP
+1520 PNMRPKQP
-1528 NLAKRKSLEPQTAR
+1528 NPAKRKSIDAQAGR
-1542 PAFLQP
+1542 PPTLQP
-1548 APQTPGGSHNAEA
+1548 SSRNPGD
-1561 SGNGPTLT
+1561 SGNTDPRMVPTLAPNDT
-1569 PMSDPQNAPYPFS
+1569 QSAPYPFS
-1582 ANYSLPPSDTT
+1582 ASYSLPASDTAS
-1593 PAFAPGSS
+1593 AFAPETS
-1601 AFLPHAAVHSPSFPP
+1601 AFLPHVSADTASFPP
-1616 RSPSPRHQGLDASLF
+1616 RSPTPHGPASLF
-1631 SSPQYSRDQ
+1631 SPPRYSR
-1640 TDGPPGVDVDGNNP
+1640 TATGGPPGMDVVDHSNP
-1654 FGSSPRQNLDDVF
+1654 FGSSPRNLDDVF

-1673 DVEPDPEPELE
+1673 DADLAEQYPET
-1684 PEPMENT
+1684 MENT
-1691 HANEALEALDASNS
+1691 HANEALELLDVGNDRESSVPVHDAEV
-1705 GEDYSEPIQ
+1705 EDKPHEVN
-1714 GDDSQDG
+1714 
-1721 GAGEAVN
+1721 GAGA
-1728 GQAEDTAEGAGS
+1728 TAAA
-1740 DEL
+1740 